1 MFNYKEVKGDFA
13 SLNVTKTLQ
22 KYYFFITN
30 IQNDQKLCYHVLQIK
45 KK

>member
-22 KYYFFITN
+22 KYYFFVTI
-30 IQNDQKLCYHVLQIK
+30 IQNGQKLCYHVLQIK